1 MCYKKLAV
9 TTKLDLSTE
18 INIYMENL
26 TNISSHI
33 CFTKWYIE
41 LSMLQKHMHFI

>member
-1 MCYKKLAV
+1 MCYRKLAV
-9 TTKLDLSTE
+9 TTKFDLSTE
-18 INIYMENL
+18 MNINMENL

-41 LSMLQKHMHFI
+41 LFMLQQHTHLI

>member
-1 MCYKKLAV
+1 MCYTKLAI

-18 INIYMENL
+18 ININIENL
-26 TNISSHI
+26 TNISSYI

-41 LSMLQKHMHFI
+41 LSMIQHTYLI